1 MQKRIYRQAA
11 LAGLTVILTV
21 VILFAVTS
29 AWYTNIVQTS
39 GLVFQAEAW
48 GFDGT
53 ILVDQNAIIAAPG
66 DEGNIHLEVE
76 NTSDSI
82 AAISLNVSKANMTDE
97 MKKRLFFYVDTRMS
111 RNGEVMDRVYVNN
124 YESYTYTLFSQG
136 NLILRDQTANAP
148 RLKWEWVYDVLGYYV
163 LAQPVT
169 YTSVTGETT
178 PTDATGATEPVTR
191 MDIKD
196 YLRPI
201 EYDYD
206 AATTAYAMTEDGR
219 QISVLSTVDGNTD
232 PALFLQNLS
241 RNDGYPGIIPE
252 KPTVEGFYPVDV
264 DQDTGYGVYAYLCSP
279 SEIVMETK
287 KDGELAELAY
297 RLSKNLVITQDE
309 VKRIRP
315 EAKLTLSAQK
325 NESTAVNVST
335 HSALQRAIDE
345 GMADVIQLGGSIHI
359 NEDDPLVIPAGSRI
373 LLDMNDNKLTSNT
386 GTAIDVKS
394 GATLTMINGEM
405 ECLTTDDETRECGI
419 YATGAEVVMS
429 KIKMSGYEYGVYVG
443 DSDGE
448 LDSRVHMVDC
458 EIDSAVCAAFVAGNG
473 LLSEQKSQLIVEHC
487 NLSSDS
493 IVISGNGNT
502 AGNGRWGTDIQ
513 VIDSTITGN
522 TAKGA
527 SGIYQPQ
534 KDSTLTVYNSIVTGY
549 NGIALKGGSTSIIG
563 SKVSGQGAKQIPS
576 ANGSGF
582 TDTGD
587 AVYVD
592 TGYGYEIRLEVSDI
606 EGLAN
611 GGVSELTS
619 TEGYSLQV
627 FREDASNVSVKVSGG
642 IFQQQLPEKY
652 LVKDAVQGSTSD
664 GRYKVTL
671 KQPEAE

>member
-1 MQKRIYRQAA
+1 M
-11 LAGLTVILTV
+11 ILTV

-53 ILVDQNAIIAAPG
+53 ILVDQDAITAAPG
-66 DEGNIHLEVE
+66 DDGNIHLEVE

-97 MKKRLFFYVDTRMS
+97 MKKRLFFYVDARMS
-111 RNGEVMDRVYVNN
+111 RNGEIMDRVYVNN
-124 YESYTYTLFSQG
+124 YESYTYTLFSRG

-178 PTDATGATEPVTR
+178 PADATTATEPVTR

-206 AATTAYAMTEDGR
+206 AATTAYELTEDGR
-219 QISVLSTVDGNTD
+219 QIRVISTVDGNTD
-232 PALFLQNLS
+232 PGLFLQNLS
-241 RNDGYPGIIPE
+241 RNDGYPGIIPDT
-252 KPTVEGFYPVDV
+252 PTVEGFYPVDV
-264 DQDTGYGVYAYLCSP
+264 DKETGYGVYAYLCNP
-279 SEIVMETK
+279 SEIAMETR

-297 RLSKNLVITQDE
+297 RLAQNLAITEDQL
-309 VKRIRP
+309 KRIRP

-325 NESTAVNVST
+325 NESTAVSVNT
-335 HSALQRAIDE
+335 HSALQKAIDV
-345 GMADVIQLGGSIHI
+345 GTADVIQLGSSIHI
-359 NEDDPLVIPAGSRI
+359 AEDDPLVIPAGSRI
-373 LLDMNDNKLTSNT
+373 LLDMNDNKLTSDT

-405 ECLTTDDETRECGI
+405 ECLTTHEDTRESGV

-458 EIDSAVCAAFVAGNG
+458 EINSGTCAVFVAGNG
-473 LLSEQKSQLIVEHC
+473 LLSAQKTQLIAERC
-487 NLSSDS
+487 KLSSDS
-493 IVISGNGNT
+493 IAISGNGNT
-502 AGNGRWGTDIQ
+502 VGNGRWGTDIQ
-513 VIDSTITGN
+513 IIDSTVTGN
-522 TAKGA
+522 VAKVA

-534 KDSTLTVYNSIVTGY
+534 KDSTLTVYNSTVTGY
-549 NGIALKGGSTSIIG
+549 NGIALKAGSASIIG
-563 SKVSGQGAKQIPS
+563 STVSGLGAKQTPS

-587 AVYVD
+587 AVYID
-592 TGYGYEIRLEVSDI
+592 TGYDHEILLEISDI
-606 EGLAN
+606 IALSN
-611 GGVSELTS
+611 GRVSELTS
-619 TEGYSLQV
+619 TDSCSIQV
-627 FREDASNVSVKVSGG
+627 FREDASNVSVKISGG
-642 IFQQQLPEKY
+642 IFDEQQPEKY
-652 LVKDAVQGSTSD
+652 LAKDAVQGVTSD

>member
-1 MQKRIYRQAA
+1 M
-11 LAGLTVILTV
+11 ILTI

-53 ILVDQNAIIAAPG
+53 ILVDQDAITAAPG
-66 DEGNIHLEVE
+66 DDGNIHLEVE

-111 RNGEVMDRVYVNN
+111 RNGEIMDRVYVNN
-124 YESYTYTLFSQG
+124 YENYTYTLFSRG

-178 PTDATGATEPVTR
+178 PVDATAATEPVTR

-206 AATTAYAMTEDGR
+206 AATTAYELTEDGR
-219 QISVLSTVDGNTD
+219 QIRVISTVDGNTD
-232 PALFLQNLS
+232 PGLFLQNLS
-241 RNDGYPGIIPE
+241 RNDGYPGIIPDT
-252 KPTVEGFYPVDV
+252 PTVEGFYPVNV
-264 DQDTGYGVYAYLCSP
+264 DKETGYGVYAYLCSP
-279 SEIVMETK
+279 SEIAMETR

-297 RLSKNLVITQDE
+297 RLSQNLAITEDE
-309 VKRIRP
+309 LKRIRP

-325 NESTAVNVST
+325 NESTAVSVNT
-335 HSALQRAIDE
+335 HSALQKAIDV
-345 GMADVIQLGGSIHI
+345 GAADVIQLGSSIHI
-359 NEDDPLVIPAGSRI
+359 AEDDPLVIPAGSRI
-373 LLDMNDNKLTSNT
+373 LLDMNDNKLTSDT

-405 ECLTTDDETRECGI
+405 ECLTTHEDTRESGV

-458 EIDSAVCAAFVAGNG
+458 EINSGTCAVFVAGNG
-473 LLSEQKSQLIVEHC
+473 LLSEQKTQLIAERC
-487 NLSSDS
+487 KLSSDS
-493 IVISGNGNT
+493 IAISGNGNT
-502 AGNGRWGTDIQ
+502 VGNGRWGTDIQ
-513 VIDSTITGN
+513 IIDSTVTGN
-522 TAKGA
+522 VEKVA

-534 KDSTLTVYNSIVTGY
+534 KDSTLTVYNSTVTGY
-549 NGIALKGGSTSIIG
+549 NGIALKAGSASIIG
-563 SKVSGQGAKQIPS
+563 STVSGLGAKQTPS
-576 ANGSGF
+576 ANGNGF

-587 AVYVD
+587 AVYID
-592 TGYGYEIRLEVSDI
+592 TGYDHEILLEISDI
-606 EGLAN
+606 IALTN
-611 GGVSELTS
+611 GRVSELTS
-619 TEGYSLQV
+619 TDSCSIQV
-627 FREDASNVSVKVSGG
+627 FREDASNVSVKISGG
-642 IFQQQLPEKY
+642 IFDEQQPEKY
-652 LVKDAVQGSTSD
+652 LAKDAVQGVTSD